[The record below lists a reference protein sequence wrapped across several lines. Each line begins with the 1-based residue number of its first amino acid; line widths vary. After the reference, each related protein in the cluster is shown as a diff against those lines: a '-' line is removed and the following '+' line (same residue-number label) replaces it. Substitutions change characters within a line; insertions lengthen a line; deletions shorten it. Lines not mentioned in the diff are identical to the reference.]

1 MKQRIFYVIKVM
13 GDVTV
18 GEEKMG
24 ELVQYFSPLPQS
36 LVASPEEAINAY
48 YTKEEAEELIAA
60 ESQNWEEALGRAHPS
75 FHIKQWG
82 VVKVTIL
89 IEEV

>member
-1 MKQRIFYVIKVM
+1 MFYYVIKVT
-13 GDVTV
+13 GHTRGNV
-18 GEEKMG
+18 EMG
-24 ELVQYFSPLPQS
+24 ELTQYFSPLSQA
-36 LVASPEEAINAY
+36 LVSSPEDTINAY
-48 YTKEEAEELIAA
+48 YTKEEVKKLISS
-60 ESQNWEEALGRAHPS
+60 ESKNWEEALGRTHPS